1 MWQDEIRKHVRYN
14 FTVNI
19 IDAAFY
25 GVGAMGLAS
34 FVTVIPLFLNSLHA
48 STLLIGL
55 VTSFHAIGWQLPQ
68 LFTAGRV
75 GKLQQ
80 YKPFVIWMTVHE
92 RWPFV
97 GLLLT
102 AIFVGVALGQNNANK
117 LLLGTQYNI
126 QPFQQTLFQSM
137 PGEQIALWLTV
148 IMVIIFSLGGGLAA
162 IAWQRMIAKVMPKD
176 RIGTFFGTQSGV
188 ANLMA
193 AIGAVAAG
201 LILNSLAFPNGY
213 IVCFFLGSIAVFL
226 SMVFLGITREPHH
239 ELEPEE
245 VTNEQAQPAA
255 PSWHKMLAILRQD
268 TNFRWFLTGRV
279 LSQFGNMALAFYTVY
294 AVKHFGMNEAT
305 AGVLTGVL
313 LLSKTF
319 ASPMMGWMGDR
330 WGHRSMLILGG
341 LIMSVSAGLALSAPT
356 IGWFYFIYALA
367 GFADSSTWTVT
378 MSFTQEFGKVS
389 EKPMYIGLANTL
401 IAPFALLAPFI
412 GGALA
417 DGVGFSATFIVSIS
431 CGLLAA
437 LVYHFGVRTP
447 TAPNQLVVFS
457 TQAAAGD

>member
-1 MWQDEIRKHVRYN
+1 MWQDEVRKHVRYN
-14 FTVNI
+14 FSVNI

-25 GVGAMGLAS
+25 GIGAMGLAS

-68 LFTAGRV
+68 LFTAHRV
-75 GKLQQ
+75 GKLQR
-80 YKPFVIWMTVHE
+80 YKPFVIWMTIHE
-92 RWPFV
+92 RWPFI
-97 GLLLT
+97 GLMAT
-102 AIFVGVALGQNNANK
+102 AILVGILLGQHNTNK
-117 LLLGTQYNI
+117 LLLGMQHTV
-126 QPFQQTLFQSM
+126 QPFQHALIQPM

-148 IMVIIFSLGGGLAA
+148 LMVVVFSLGGGLAA
-162 IAWQRMIAKVMPKD
+162 TAWQRMIAKVMPKD

-201 LILNSLAFPNGY
+201 FILTNLAFPHGY
-213 IVCFFLGSIAVFL
+213 VLCFFLGSIAVFL
-226 SMVFLGITREPHH
+226 SMFFLAITHEPHH
-239 ELEPEE
+239 ELEEE
-245 VTNEQAQPAA
+245 TTAEQSKAA
-255 PSWHKMLAILRQD
+255 SPGWHKMLAILRQD

-294 AVKHFGMNEAT
+294 AVKHFGMDEAT
-305 AGVLTGVL
+305 AGILTGVL
-313 LLSKTF
+313 LLSKTV
-319 ASPMMGWMGDR
+319 ASPLMGWMGDR
-330 WGHRSMLILGG
+330 WGHRLMLVLGG
-341 LIMSVSAGLALSAPT
+341 IIMSLSAALAISAPT
-356 IGWFYFIYALA
+356 IGWFYVIYTLA

-378 MSFTQEFGKVS
+378 MTFTQEFGKVS

-401 IAPFALLAPFI
+401 ISPFALLAPFI

-417 DGVGFSATFIVSIS
+417 DGVGFAGTFIVSLV

-437 LVYHFGVRTP
+437 LVYHYGVRTP
-447 TAPNQLVVFS
+447 NAQNNLVVFS